1 MPGRPPSQFE
11 VNLNAID
18 DSLSS
23 SKFRSIIS
31 NNISKSKLEEF
42 SRKLNQLLFE
52 TAARDAAPRD
62 HELQGGVEPG
72 DDGDL
77 APRDLGPQDLAAQ
90 DPPTPSPATT
100 PEATET
106 GSNNTS
112 SDQNSSTQSK
122 GLAEQVVEILD
133 NTEDC
138 IDEKI
143 LIVNKL
149 FHGLES
155 EHRIA
160 LLYQFFLSLNTI
172 QDQCDYLKM
181 VGHFF
186 NKTIYDQSVTL
197 IKQSTSPQSKQ
208 FYIEYPF
215 TKHLIYRNTPVLQP
229 VV

>member
-155 EHRIA
+155 EHTGCF
-160 LLYQFFLSLNTI
+160 FFLWI
-172 QDQCDYLKM
+172 QSGGCKSAILRSFQQFLYFLHSKIWAHFHFGTFDQ
-181 VGHFF
+181 
-186 NKTIYDQSVTL
+186 
-197 IKQSTSPQSKQ
+197 
-208 FYIEYPF
+208 
-215 TKHLIYRNTPVLQP
+215 
-229 VV
+229 

>member
-90 DPPTPSPATT
+90 DPPTPSPA
-100 PEATET
+100 
-106 GSNNTS
+106 
-112 SDQNSSTQSK
+112 
-122 GLAEQVVEILD
+122 
-133 NTEDC
+133 
-138 IDEKI
+138 KI
-143 LIVNKL
+143 LAWL
-149 FHGLES
+149 H
-155 EHRIA
+155 
-160 LLYQFFLSLNTI
+160 
-172 QDQCDYLKM
+172 M
-181 VGHFF
+181 
-186 NKTIYDQSVTL
+186 
-197 IKQSTSPQSKQ
+197 
-208 FYIEYPF
+208 IEAQER
-215 TKHLIYRNTPVLQP
+215 HENME
-229 VV
+229 

>member
-62 HELQGGVEPG
+62 HELQRGVEPG

-112 SDQNSSTQSK
+112 SEQNSSTQ
-122 GLAEQVVEILD
+122 
-133 NTEDC
+133 
-138 IDEKI
+138 
-143 LIVNKL
+143 
-149 FHGLES
+149 
-155 EHRIA
+155 
-160 LLYQFFLSLNTI
+160 
-172 QDQCDYLKM
+172 
-181 VGHFF
+181 
-186 NKTIYDQSVTL
+186 
-197 IKQSTSPQSKQ
+197 
-208 FYIEYPF
+208 YPF